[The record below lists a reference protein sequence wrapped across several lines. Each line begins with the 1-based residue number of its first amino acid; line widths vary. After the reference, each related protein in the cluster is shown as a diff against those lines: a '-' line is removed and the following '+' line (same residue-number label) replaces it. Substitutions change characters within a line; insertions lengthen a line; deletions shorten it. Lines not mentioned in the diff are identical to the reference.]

1 MFARNLRAAIILL
14 LLMTVLCGV
23 VYPVVIT
30 VIARGVFPIQAD
42 GSLIHANGR
51 LVGSRLIGQSFSDP
65 GHFWGRPSATSPQ
78 AYNGLASSGSNLGP
92 SNPAL
97 LEQAK
102 ANAKKMKDADP
113 ANPQPVPVD
122 LVTASG
128 SGLDPEISRAAADYQ
143 AARVAAARGLTLAR
157 VQALIAA
164 HSQGR
169 VLGILGEPRVNVL
182 ELNLAL
188 DTLH

>member
-128 SGLDPEISRAAADYQ
+128 SGLDPEISPAAADYQ